1 MWIKKLLFVLL
12 IICLPSLSF
21 ANTIER
27 CIQNLKEGNVIEAI
41 RLGKLAVVIHPD
53 SPLSYMCLAGA
64 YAKDKQNNFATVE
77 LYQALA
83 ISKSS
88 KLKHAIDKMLLEI
101 NEYKRGATLPKQL
114 SKQSNQTK
122 SGL

>member
-1 MWIKKLLFVLL
+1 MWIKKFLFVLL
-12 IICLPSLSF
+12 LICLPSLSF

-27 CIQNLKEGNVIEAI
+27 CIQNLKEGNVVEAT

-53 SPLSYMCLAGA
+53 NPLSYMCLAGA
-64 YAKDKQNNFATVE
+64 YAKDKHYNFATVE

-83 ISKSS
+83 ISKSA

-101 NEYKRGATLPKQL
+101 NKYKKDTTLTQQL